1 MTGIICVG
9 QIELSPFAKKYIS
22 VLESK
27 NEKYHIIHWDR
38 SGDVRNDSD
47 FVYTY
52 TETLDRYAPK
62 IKKLMPFIRFSRFV
76 KRLVKEN
83 KYDRLIVLTTQTALL
98 MLGTLLK
105 YKNRYFFDYRD
116 TSYEYIKPY
125 GFLINKIADCSL
137 GMCVSSPGFREYI
150 KTNKEMVISH
160 NFQDSCYKSRK
171 LRCNKKIDSRIIMGY
186 IGVLRE
192 FEYLKKLICV
202 FGNDSRFEFRIH
214 GGGDDVDKLREFS
227 KSFDN
232 VLVAGA
238 YKEEEKTD
246 ILDSFDMICY
256 NYPYSFVNYPALA
269 NKFYDGMIMKKPM
282 FANIRTF
289 SGQLI
294 AKNGLGISLDQ
305 DDEET
310 ADKIYKYYQSFDAEK
325 FEYNCE
331 NFLVSVMEDEK
342 NYIKEIENIIV

>member
-9 QIELSPFAKKYIS
+9 QIELSPFAKKYIT
-22 VLESK
+22 VLENK

-38 SGDVRNDSD
+38 SGEPREDEE

-62 IKKLMPFIRFSRFV
+62 LKKLMPFVRFSRFV
-76 KRLVKEN
+76 KKKVKEN
-83 KYDRLIVLTTQTALL
+83 KYDRLVVLTTQTALL
-98 MLGTLLK
+98 MLGTLFK

-125 GFLINKIADCSL
+125 GFLINKIADYSM

-150 KTNKEMVISH
+150 RTNKEMVISH
-160 NFQDSCYKSRK
+160 NFQDKSYAARK
-171 LRCNKKIDSRIIMGY
+171 LECNKKTEGRIVMGY

-192 FEYLKKLICV
+192 YEYLKKLITI
-202 FGNDSRFEFRIH
+202 FGGDPRFEFRIH
-214 GGGDDVDKLREFS
+214 GGGDDVERLREFAS
-227 KSFDN
+227 EYEN

-238 YKEEEKTD
+238 YREEEKTS
-246 ILDSFDMICY
+246 LLESFDMICY

-294 AKNGLGISLDQ
+294 DKNGLGISIDQ
-305 DDEET
+305 DDSHT
-310 ADKIYKYYQSFDAEK
+310 AEKIYNYYQSFNAQEFQDNCEK
-325 FEYNCE
+325 FLE
-331 NFLVSVMEDEK
+331 SVIEDEK
-342 NYIKEIENIIV
+342 KYIKEIEKITV